1 MTVDRE
7 VKMKKNHRGLLLCC
21 LLVFLTGCASI
32 DTSAKNYVEAG
43 MIYRELANNQG
54 IRYFV
59 AYGRV
64 NQYGLFWVVG
74 QTNTNVIV
82 QIQPESGRIIRI
94 LTLQPGVSSVNDQGQ
109 DGLRWTSRNQ
119 RVDPTEKSV
128 IYEEYVGDLIGGIL
142 VYDIWPVSSLNDA
155 VNQLM

>member
-1 MTVDRE
+1 MTVDME

-21 LLVFLTGCASI
+21 FLVFLTGCVSTSI
-32 DTSAKNYVEAG
+32 DTSAKNYVQAG
-43 MIYRELANNQG
+43 MTYGELANNQET
-54 IRYFV
+54 RYFV

-64 NQYGLFWVVG
+64 NLYNLFGMVVG

-94 LTLQPGVSSVNDQGQ
+94 LTLQPGVSSINYKDNSGNRAQIY
-109 DGLRWTSRNQ
+109 SYEKY
-119 RVDPTEKSV
+119 VD
-128 IYEEYVGDLIGGIL
+128 DLIGGIL
-142 VYDIWPVSSLNDA
+142 IYDIWSATSLNDA